1 MSNNSKNEIDVNE
14 LIKNYVI
21 TNKPKLYILTPC
33 YGSLC
38 YCNYVLALMQ
48 TRELLVSLGIP
59 CCIEFCRNDSL
70 VPRARNNLVAKAMN
84 DPNMTHIMFIDADIT
99 WNPYDVLKLL
109 LADKELIGGIYPLKK
124 YNWDKLT
131 PENLQNWLN
140 RKNTSNL
147 YNNIS
152 NSNMI
157 QHNLLNYN
165 VNFNSNS
172 VHIEHNLAKIKHLP
186 TGFMMI
192 KRDVITKLQQ
202 GYPHTKYKDDINFFT
217 NQNKEELHTYA
228 LFDCG
233 VEDGHYY
240 SEDWLFCDRW
250 SKMGGDIY
258 MDVTINLTH
267 TGNEDFAGNYIS
279 SVM

>member
-1 MSNNSKNEIDVNE
+1 MTSNKTTIDINEV
-14 LIKNYVI
+14 IKNYVSV
-21 TNKPKLYILTPC
+21 NKPTVYILTPC

-38 YCNYVLALMQ
+38 YCNYVLALIE
-48 TRELLVSLGIP
+48 TRDILRGLGIN
-59 CCIEFCRNDSL
+59 CFIEFCRNDSL

-84 DPNMTHIMFIDADIT
+84 NPNMTHILFIDADIT

-109 LADKELIGGIYPLKK
+109 LSDKELIGGIYPLKK

-131 PENLQNWLN
+131 TENLKTWID
-140 RKNTSNL
+140 RKNSSKV
-147 YNNIS
+147 YNVS

-157 QHNLLNYN
+157 QHNLVNYN
-165 VNFNSNS
+165 VNFMSNK
-172 VHIEHNLAKIKHLP
+172 VFIEQNLAKIKHLP

-202 GYPHTKYKDDINFFT
+202 AYPNTKYKDDINFFT
-217 NQNKEELHTYA
+217 NPNKEELPTYA

-250 SKMGGDIY
+250 SKIGGEIY
-258 MDVTINLTH
+258 MDVSINLTH
-267 TGNEDFAGNYIS
+267 TGNEDFVGNYLS
-279 SVM
+279 SIM